1 MYLKSLTLKGFK
13 SFADTTSLHFEP
25 GITVVVGPNGSGK
38 SNVVDAVAWVLGAQG
53 PRTLRS
59 TKMDDVIFAGA
70 ANRAALG
77 RAEVH
82 LTVDNSSGMLPIDF
96 TEVTISRT
104 LFRTGASEYA
114 INQVP
119 CRLLDI
125 QELLSDSGVGRTQ
138 HVIVG
143 QGQLDAVLEARP
155 EERRAVIEEAAGVL
169 KFRRRKEKAERRL
182 AATEGN
188 LVRVSDLAREVR
200 RQLRPLER
208 QADAAQRHGA
218 LVEDLRAIQIHLAGL
233 ELAGISARR
242 AAGEQA
248 RVSLEAEE
256 RRARAELAH
265 LDAAIDAAE
274 AELATTRAG
283 DLADALVRVE
293 RLREQ
298 ARGLAAVL
306 AERRRVVERDREAA
320 LDQTV
325 VATLEAEASRLQSE
339 LCAVDEEAQPLIPG
353 AARLA
358 EAESA
363 LAAEQARLDN
373 RPAGGRTADD
383 LVGPASQAGEVR
395 ACDATPASEADRV
408 SVVRAE
414 AGALAT
420 AVARDDAEL
429 SRARLRL
436 ASLEERSA
444 RLADEREALADR
456 LAHARGDH
464 DRLGPELDLAR
475 RRRSDAEAVLADAEA
490 ALRQADADRHTWAAH
505 AAALAVALDEARARA
520 GVERLAG
527 VDDVAGILLELV
539 EVDSGWEAAFEA
551 AAGPA
556 LAAVVVAGGGEAVHR
571 CLELLSGDGD
581 GQATV
586 LGLDIQRA
594 PSPPP
599 PLGEPVRSHVRPRQ
613 AEVAAQVAPLLDA
626 LVGGS
631 VCVGG
636 SDAGAWREAL
646 AAAVAHP
653 DAVVVTLA
661 GDRFAPDGWRVG
673 GQEAG
678 ATRVALAEAERRAQE
693 AAAAGASAEAHRRR
707 AGTGLDQARQAE
719 SELGRRLQAL
729 DGVVGATIDAL
740 ARVERESG
748 DASVEAEEVRG
759 HQAALQS
766 GVEQERGRLVEL
778 EAALPALEA
787 EEARSAECERERQAE
802 RSRLEERAQATT
814 ALRNAVEVRTTAL
827 AERRSWLQRRLAEV
841 DARLSG
847 DRARQVQARTRR
859 QQLDARL
866 TATNRLAA
874 LVAGHLAWL
883 DTALADLRQRRRR
896 QAERV
901 RAGAE
906 HLDGLRR
913 RRGVDERHLAQ
924 LQERMVGAE
933 MEAQELALRAEAAV
947 EALRRD
953 LDTEPDVAMKSP
965 CPPLP
970 AGSTAVGRAREL
982 ERELRLMGP
991 INPLALEEAVTLRER
1006 QVFLEGQLDDVR
1018 SSRRELAKVIRAVDD
1033 EIVNVFVSA
1042 FADVAENFNGLFS
1055 LLFPGGEGR
1064 LELTDPDNPLETG
1077 IRVRARP
1084 SGKNVRSIALLS
1096 GGERSLTALAYLFAV
1111 FRSRPSPFYVLDEVE
1126 AALDDVNLHRF
1137 LDLVGEFRR
1146 EAQLLIVS
1154 HQQRT
1159 MEIADVLYGVTM
1171 APGGA
1176 SGVVS
1181 ERITPASV

>member
-13 SFADTTSLHFEP
+13 SFADTTTLHLEP

-59 TKMDDVIFAGA
+59 TKMDDVIFAGT

-82 LTVDNSSGMLPIDF
+82 LTVDNTSSMLPIDF
-96 TEVTISRT
+96 TEVTISRI

-218 LVEDLRAIQIHLAGL
+218 LVEELRAIRLHLAGL
-233 ELAGISARR
+233 ELAGLSAGRV
-242 AAGEQA
+242 AGDEA
-248 RVSLEAEE
+248 RVALEAEE
-256 RRARAELAH
+256 RSARVALSH
-265 LDAAIDAAE
+265 LDVAIDAAQ
-274 AELATTRAG
+274 AELSATRAG
-283 DLADALVRVE
+283 DLADSLMRVE

-325 VATLEAEASRLQSE
+325 VATLEAESGRLQSE
-339 LCAVDEEAQPLIPG
+339 LSAIDEESKVFVPDAS
-353 AARLA
+353 RLA
-358 EAESA
+358 QAESA
-363 LAAEQARLDN
+363 LAAEQAELDAWSGGE
-373 RPAGGRTADD
+373 RGALDPADSAEPATGTTRAD
-383 LVGPASQAGEVR
+383 R
-395 ACDATPASEADRV
+395 ASEA
-408 SVVRAE
+408 RAE
-414 AGALAT
+414 AVALAT
-420 AVARDDAEL
+420 AVTRDDAEL
-429 SRARLRL
+429 DRARPRL
-436 ASLEERSA
+436 ASLEERA
-444 RLADEREALADR
+444 VRLAHEQAPLAER
-456 LAHARGDH
+456 LAHARADH
-464 DRLGPELDLAR
+464 DRVGPELELAH
-475 RRRSDAEAVLADAEA
+475 RRRSEAEADLADAEA
-490 ALRQADADRHTWAAH
+490 SLRQADADRHTWVAR

-527 VDDVAGILLELV
+527 VDEVAGILLELV
-539 EVDSGWEAAFEA
+539 DVDPGWETAFEA
-551 AAGPA
+551 AAGEA
-556 LAAVVVAGGGEAVHR
+556 LAAVVVTGGGEPVRR
-571 CLELLSGDGD
+571 CLELLSGDGR
-581 GQATV
+581 GAV
-586 LGLDIQRA
+586 LGLDIERA
-594 PSPPP
+594 PLAPP
-599 PLGEPVRSHVRPRQ
+599 PLGEPVRSHVRPRRG
-613 AEVAAQVAPLLDA
+613 EVGPLLDA
-626 LVGGS
+626 LIGGS

-636 SDAGAWREAL
+636 PGPDAWRDAL
-646 AAAVAHP
+646 VTVLAHP

-678 ATRVALAEAERRAQE
+678 ATRGALAEAEHRAQE
-693 AAAAGASAEAHRRR
+693 GAGAVQSAEARRQRVR
-707 AGTGLDQARQAE
+707 ADLDQARQSEA
-719 SELGRRLQAL
+719 ELGRRLQSQEA
-729 DGVVGATIDAL
+729 VVAATVDAL

-748 DASVEAEEVRG
+748 DISLEAEGVRD
-759 HQAALQS
+759 HLRTLQS
-766 GVEQERGRLVEL
+766 TVEQERGRLAEL
-778 EAALPALEA
+778 EAELPVLEA
-787 EEARSAECERERQAE
+787 DEARLAERNRERQAE
-802 RSRLEERAQATT
+802 RSRLEERRKALA
-814 ALRNAVEVRTTAL
+814 ALRSDIEVRATAL
-827 AERRSWLQRRLAEV
+827 AERRSWLQRRLVEV

-847 DRARQVQARTRR
+847 DRVQRAQASSRR
-859 QQLDARL
+859 LELDARM
-866 TATNRLAA
+866 TATERLAG
-874 LVAGHLAWL
+874 LVSGHLAWL
-883 DTALADLRQRRRR
+883 DTALADLRQRRGR

-913 RRGVDERHLAQ
+913 RRGIDERNLEHLR
-924 LQERMVGAE
+924 ERMVRAE
-933 MEAQELALRAEAAV
+933 MDAQELALREEAAV

-953 LDTEPDVAMKSP
+953 LDTEPDVAMKSA

-970 AGSTAVGRAREL
+970 DGSTALGRAREL
-982 ERELRLMGP
+982 DRELRLLGP
-991 INPLALEEAVTLRER
+991 INPLALEEAATLRER
-1006 QVFLEGQLDDVR
+1006 QSFLEGQLDDVK
-1018 SSRRELAKVIRAVDD
+1018 SSRRELAKVIRAVDA

-1042 FADVAENFNGLFS
+1042 FADVAENFNRLFS

-1064 LELTDPDNPLETG
+1064 LELTDPGNPLETG

-1171 APGGA
+1171 VPGGA

-1181 ERITPASV
+1181 ERITRASA